1 MVKTNFEQRC
11 FVISP
16 IGEAESDVRKRSDKV
31 LNYVIKRSVEPLGYK
46 VVRADE
52 ISEPGTINL
61 QVLKR
66 IVDSEIVIADLTG
79 TNPNVMY
86 ELAIRHAIRK
96 PVILLISNGEK
107 IPFDIAAERAIFYDL
122 GDIESVEKSREELVR
137 QIQFIQ
143 TNEFNVDTPFSLI
156 QGMISATKS
165 SVNEVDNWTIALD
178 DIGFIKSTVRK
189 LLDAQTEVEI
199 TRMTSQIPI
208 GTMKWIKIRVEFPSK
223 YSVDRDDFLE
233 ISSEQNVQS
242 VLNSVYFLLQESQN
256 SSFKPKGF
264 TYLWDWILIR
274 KKDNLPLVIKGIQE
288 RIRALDIFSDGE
300 TWQVV
305 KLNEPLLNKAERFNL
320 NRGVVNSD

>member
-1 MVKTNFEQRC
+1 MTLTKITEK
-11 FVISP
+11 P
-16 IGEAESDVRKRSDKV
+16 LHYLGEAESDVRKRSNKV
-31 LNYVIKRSVEPLGYK
+31 LNYIIKRSVEPLGYE

-122 GDIESVEKSREELVR
+122 GDIESVDNSREELAR
-137 QIQFIQ
+137 QIQFIK
-143 TNEFNVDTPFSLI
+143 TNEFNIDTPFSLI
-156 QGMISATKS
+156 QGMISTTKS

-178 DIGFIKSTVRK
+178 DIGFIKNAVRK

-199 TRMTSQIPI
+199 ARMTSQPLA
-208 GTMKWIKIRVEFPSK
+208 GTTKWIKIRVEYPSK
-223 YSVDRDDFLE
+223 YNVDRDEFLE
-233 ISSEQNVQS
+233 ISSDQNIQNV
-242 VLNSVYFLLQESQN
+242 LNDIYFLLQESKD
-256 SSFKPKGF
+256 SSFKPKGY
-264 TYLWDWILIR
+264 TYLWDWVLIR
-274 KKDNLPLVIKGIQE
+274 KKDNLPLVIKGIQD
-288 RIRALDIFSDGE
+288 RVRALDIFSDGE

-320 NRGVVNSD
+320 NRGTISSN